1 MIKVESE
8 KKKEK
13 RLKQYF
19 DEENRTDGDVLAIH
33 EQARFAALFIF
44 DIFDSVPK
52 KYPADSQF

>member
-19 DEENRTDGDVLAIH
+19 DEENRTDGDVLAIIQMENTH
-33 EQARFAALFIF
+33 TH
-44 DIFDSVPK
+44 K
-52 KYPADSQF
+52 KKTRC